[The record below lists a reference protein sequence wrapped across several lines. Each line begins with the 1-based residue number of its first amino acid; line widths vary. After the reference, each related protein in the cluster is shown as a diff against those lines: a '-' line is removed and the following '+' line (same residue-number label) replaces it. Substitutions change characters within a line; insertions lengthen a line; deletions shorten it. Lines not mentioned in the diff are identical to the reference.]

1 MRGLVLVGVLVL
13 VIVGVSVSVHGEP
26 WRALPGLAAKA
37 GDGRAGVR
45 VEERRAFGDPAAGC
59 YLVEQRVSAPEG
71 KLDAEVAMRSFTE
84 ALAAR
89 GFTVK
94 RSGGDIEIEGRGV
107 TGRART
113 VFSAAPGQR
122 AVAVSTTCFHGAREP
137 ELCRARCDERLA
149 RVVP

>member
-1 MRGLVLVGVLVL
+1 MRATPVLGIVLALVG
-13 VIVGVSVSVHGEP
+13 VIVGVARAEP
-26 WRALPGLAAKA
+26 WRPLPGLAAKP

-45 VEERRAFGDPAAGC
+45 VEARRAFGDPAAGC

-94 RSGGDIEIEGRGV
+94 RSGGDIELEGRGV
-107 TGRART
+107 AGRART
-113 VFSAAPGQR
+113 IFAAAAGQR
-122 AVAVSTTCFHGAREP
+122 AVAVSAACFHGPREP
-137 ELCRARCDERLA
+137 ELCRARCDAELA
-149 RVVP
+149 KVAP